1 AADMGAEDE
10 AIEDAFAE
18 APADSQAAA
27 GQDPLEEVDVYT
39 AYGRHAEAVTFLKN
53 EISKA
58 PERDDL
64 KVRLLEVLADIAD
77 DAGFERQASAFEGSA
92 EVERRLPDLR
102 AQLGLAGAAAAAS
115 EPSLDDLEF
124 DLASDLDSKPSKPAA
139 QDDDAT
145 LVLDSGDDLDFG
157 ADLSD

>member
-1 AADMGAEDE
+1 
-10 AIEDAFAE
+10 
-18 APADSQAAA
+18 
-27 GQDPLEEVDVYT
+27 
-39 AYGRHAEAVTFLKN
+39 
-53 EISKA
+53 
-58 PERDDL
+58 RDDL
-64 KVRLLEVLADIAD
+64 KVRLLEVLAEMRDAD
-77 DAGFERQASAFEGSA
+77 GFERQASAFEGSA

-145 LVLDSGDDLDFG
+145 PVLDSGDDLDLG
-157 ADLSD
+157 AALSDTPGAGQQAKEDKSLGVGGEDTLPLVGSAEGLSLDCDDD